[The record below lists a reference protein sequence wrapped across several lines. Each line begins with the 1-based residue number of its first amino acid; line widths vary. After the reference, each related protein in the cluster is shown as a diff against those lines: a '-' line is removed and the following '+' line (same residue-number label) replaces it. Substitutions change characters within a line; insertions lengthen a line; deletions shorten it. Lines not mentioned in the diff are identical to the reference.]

1 MNETKQST
9 QNHENVIA
17 RNVFWGTIALAT
29 ITLLVAAYFFT
40 FLLRESKTPVVY
52 IGMAIFLSGVAAM
65 FISIIFTIRGQQN
78 TGVKLA
84 FYTLF
89 VLGAGAVGL
98 FQGRAFTAI
107 PTILVISVIAV
118 TWLFPSGLRRRYA
131 TLIAVGIILIGAIE
145 WIDPSWR
152 IQVAAAKAGPIG
164 AIIFTILLGGLAA
177 SQFRNYSLR
186 TKLLGAFLV
195 VTLVPLGIM
204 SLINNRTTSR
214 NLTDSSDAAL
224 QGVAAETAAA
234 LDTFIAERL
243 NDVRTEAQR
252 HILLEYLAL
261 PKSERARS
269 ETESALNTD
278 LLAMTRR
285 DQTFITSVG
294 LLDKNGLSVADTE
307 LTEIGIDK
315 STRNYFVGARDT
327 QLPYASPIEISG
339 TTGALSMYFSAPVRD
354 SNGNFIG
361 VLRIR
366 YDATV
371 IQSIV
376 KRSAEQA
383 NLNALELVVFDEN
396 HIRLAHNIAPEL
408 ILKSVVPLP
417 AETVAQLQSTGRL
430 PADKLVEELSTNVQT
445 MEDGLN
451 NVDKQPFFVAEFN
464 NESEEAGSEEG
475 TAIRLETQPWLIAAG
490 QDQDVFLAPL
500 AEQTRTNS
508 ILALIMAGVVALA
521 AVLVA
526 QTIANPVLRLTNVAG
541 QIAEGDI
548 DVQAEVESHDEI
560 GKLAGTFN
568 KMTAQL
574 RELIGS
580 LEQRVA
586 DRTKALA
593 TSTEVSKRLS
603 TILDQKQLVAEVVE
617 QVQSAFNYYHAHI
630 YLLDETGT
638 ELVMAGGTG
647 EAGKT
652 MLASGHKIVK
662 GKGLVGRAADTNT
675 TVLVS
680 DTSSNSDWLPN
691 PLLPETKSEVAVPI
705 SIGNQVLG
713 VLDVQHNIADGL
725 SVEDADL
732 IQSIANQVA
741 IALRNARS
749 YTDVQAR
756 AEREALIASIGQK
769 IQNTSSVESALQV
782 AIRELGRAVGQ
793 ETTVRLYTRQ
803 NGN

>member
-1 MNETKQST
+1 M
-9 QNHENVIA
+9 
-17 RNVFWGTIALAT
+17 L
-29 ITLLVAAYFFT
+29 
-40 FLLRESKTPVVY
+40 
-52 IGMAIFLSGVAAM
+52 
-65 FISIIFTIRGQQN
+65 
-78 TGVKLA
+78 
-84 FYTLF
+84 
-89 VLGAGAVGL
+89 
-98 FQGRAFTAI
+98 
-107 PTILVISVIAV
+107 
-118 TWLFPSGLRRRYA
+118 
-131 TLIAVGIILIGAIE
+131 
-145 WIDPSWR
+145 
-152 IQVAAAKAGPIG
+152 
-164 AIIFTILLGGLAA
+164 
-177 SQFRNYSLR
+177 
-186 TKLLGAFLV
+186 
-195 VTLVPLGIM
+195 
-204 SLINNRTTSR
+204 
-214 NLTDSSDAAL
+214 
-224 QGVAAETAAA
+224 
-234 LDTFIAERL
+234 
-243 NDVRTEAQR
+243 
-252 HILLEYLAL
+252 
-261 PKSERARS
+261 
-269 ETESALNTD
+269 
-278 LLAMTRR
+278 
-285 DQTFITSVG
+285 
-294 LLDKNGLSVADTE
+294 
-307 LTEIGIDK
+307 
-315 STRNYFVGARDT
+315 
-327 QLPYASPIEISG
+327 
-339 TTGALSMYFSAPVRD
+339 
-354 SNGNFIG
+354 
-361 VLRIR
+361 
-366 YDATV
+366 
-371 IQSIV
+371 
-376 KRSAEQA
+376 
-383 NLNALELVVFDEN
+383 DEN
-396 HIRLAHNIAPEL
+396 HVRLAHNLVPEL
-408 ILKSVVPLP
+408 IFKSVVPLP
-417 AETVAQLQSTGRL
+417 AKTVIQLQSIGRL
-430 PADKLVEELSTNVQT
+430 PADKPVDELSTNIQT
-445 MEDGLN
+445 LEDGLN
-451 NVDKQPFFVAEFN
+451 NLDEAPFFVAEFHD
-464 NESEEAGSEEG
+464 AGEGDEEG

-630 YLLDETGT
+630 YLLDETGE

-756 AEREALIASIGQK
+756 AEREALITSIGQK
-769 IQNTSSVESALQV
+769 IQNTFSVESALQV